1 MLIRHTSTSFTVIL
15 LLLCSA
21 CNTGIGGKPS
31 TSAPN
36 TDNLGDYLR
45 ACDEKM
51 EAILDWESN
60 QMRKIEDE
68 WIEGERGILQSAAK
82 AERIEEE
89 ATAMQNDLR
98 ENCDRN
104 KPDLKTTSKD
114 LGISGCVDAEVIRDI
129 EAEFEA
135 NQNKTKEK
143 YVGQRLCVRGE
154 VIHISEGTLQGN
166 ATVLVRRKRPID
178 TEFYIR
184 YMINRGEREPQARS
198 LRQGVVVEAECT
210 VRDVW
215 NAQVLAFEDCDLRN
229 N

>member
-1 MLIRHTSTSFTVIL
+1 MLIRHTSAFFTVIL

-21 CNTGIGGKPS
+21 CNVGVGGKPS

-36 TDNLGDYLR
+36 TENLGDYLR
-45 ACDEKM
+45 ACDEKR
-51 EAILDWESN
+51 EAIRDWESN

-82 AERIEEE
+82 GERIQEE
-89 ATAMQNDLR
+89 ATAMQNELR
-98 ENCDRN
+98 ENCERN
-104 KPDLKTTSKD
+104 KPDLGIASKD
-114 LGISGCVDAEVIRDI
+114 LGIPGCVDADVIRDI

-135 NQNKTKEK
+135 NQDKTKEK

-154 VIHISEGTLQGN
+154 VIGISEGTMQGT
-166 ATVLVRRKRPID
+166 ASVLVRRKRLFD
-178 TEFYIR
+178 TEFQIK
-184 YMINRGEREPQARS
+184 YMIRNGQRESRATS
-198 LRQGVVVEAECT
+198 LRQGRVIEAECT

-215 NAQVLAFEDCDLRN
+215 DPVIMSFEDCDLRN

>member
-1 MLIRHTSTSFTVIL
+1 MLNRQITAFFIAIL

-21 CNTGIGGKPS
+21 CNIGVGGKPS
-31 TSAPN
+31 ASAPN
-36 TDNLGDYLR
+36 TGNLGDYLR

-51 EAILDWESN
+51 EAIRDWESN
-60 QMRKIEDE
+60 QMQEIEDE

-89 ATAMQNDLR
+89 AIAMQNELR
-98 ENCDRN
+98 ENCERN
-104 KPDLKTTSKD
+104 KPDLGTAAKD
-114 LGISGCVDAEVIRDI
+114 LGIPRCVDADVIRDI

-135 NQNKTKEK
+135 SQDKTKEK

-154 VIHISEGTLQGN
+154 VIGISEGTMQGT
-166 ATVLVRRKRPID
+166 ASVLVRRKRNFD
-178 TEFYIR
+178 TEFQIK
-184 YMINRGEREPQARS
+184 YMIRDGQRESWATS
-198 LRQGVVVEAECT
+198 LRQGTVVEAECT

-215 NAQVLAFEDCDLRN
+215 DAVIMSFGDCDLRN

>member
-1 MLIRHTSTSFTVIL
+1 MRIRHTSTFFIVIFL
-15 LLLCSA
+15 LFCSA
-21 CNTGIGGKPS
+21 CNIGAGGKPS

-36 TDNLGDYLR
+36 TENLGDYLR
-45 ACDEKM
+45 ACDDKM
-51 EAILDWESN
+51 KAIRDWESN

-89 ATAMQNDLR
+89 ATAMRNELR

-104 KPDLKTTSKD
+104 KPDLGTASKD
-114 LGISGCVDAEVIRDI
+114 IGIPRCVDAEVIRDI

-135 NQNKTKEK
+135 NQDETKEK

-154 VIHISEGTLQGN
+154 VISISEGTLQGT
-166 ATVLVRRKRPID
+166 ATVLVKSNRLSD
-178 TEFYIR
+178 TVFRIK
-184 YMINRGEREPQARS
+184 YMISNGQRETWATF
-198 LRQGVVVEAECT
+198 LRQGEVVEAECT
-210 VRDVW
+210 VREVW
-215 NAQVLAFEDCDLRN
+215 NLEIMSFEDCDLRN